1 MSEYACK
8 KCKFITTEPTV
19 CKVCG
24 SKEFTKE
31 WFGYLIVVD
40 PEKSEIAKKL
50 GIKYAGKYAIVV
62 S

>member
-8 KCKFITTEPTV
+8 KCKYITNEPTV
-19 CKVCG
+19 CKICG
-24 SKEFTKE
+24 SKEFTRE
-31 WFGYLIVVD
+31 GFGYLVIVD

-50 GIKYAGKYAIVV
+50 GIKYAGKYAILV

>member
-8 KCKFITTEPTV
+8 KCKYITNEPTV
-19 CKVCG
+19 CKICG

-31 WFGYLIVVD
+31 WFGYLVIVD